1 MMLVEHDVEAEL
13 VGELILVV
21 IAMKQVG
28 GDARIAFAVRE
39 DHAQRAGMLVPGR
52 IIGLFA
58 KLIDSHAARSA
69 RYRVGQIVRS
79 AARRRHS
86 AGMILPAPLVLA
98 ARRAKPTIPGPG
110 MTIGFICRPRNSSPS
125 RQRSA
130 AAPRAENARRVRSAQ
145 SVRPGSWRNR
155 RGRKPR
161 SACGHARPTGIMS
174 GCECGAAGG

>member
-79 AARRRHS
+79 AARRRHDF
-86 AGMILPAPLVLA
+86 ARA
-98 ARRAKPTIPGPG
+98 AR
-110 MTIGFICRPRNSSPS
+110 PR
-125 RQRSA
+125 R
-130 AAPRAENARRVRSAQ
+130 APREAYDTRPWHDDRLHLQATKFITFSAKIFGCSSCGKCPARSISSKRA
-145 SVRPGSWRNR
+145 P
-155 RGRKPR
+155 
-161 SACGHARPTGIMS
+161 GIM
-174 GCECGAAGG
+174 AQ